1 MASKEAIVLIF
12 VIYYD
17 AKHQK
22 DLHMF
27 TLPKSTEFNKRIP
40 KQKFYENIA
49 VTPAMKKAFVEQIK
63 IIYWRNKI
71 ATTTL
76 NLAAG
81 EQVMEIEV
89 FEVRLSAP
97 ELDESVLRQ
106 IDREIPYH
114 ILFLLEYEGKYRAVI
129 GYKEV
134 VVGKTAFK
142 VDRYYSTDWLDKDDL
157 PVHLEGL
164 TLDAVYENFV
174 RQIAGDVLVE
184 ENGTTLK
191 ESIEQQK
198 QREQLEKQ
206 IAVLE
211 AKIRKEKQPRKKFEM
226 VQKLNGM
233 KGEQERKK

>member
-1 MASKEAIVLIF
+1 MLG
-12 VIYYD
+12 
-17 AKHQK
+17 
-22 DLHMF
+22 
-27 TLPKSTEFNKRIP
+27 LPVSTEFNKRIP

-81 EQVMEIEV
+81 GQVTEIEV
-89 FEVRLSAP
+89 VEVRLSAP

-114 ILFLLEYEGKYRAVI
+114 ILCLLEYEGRYQAVI
-129 GYKEV
+129 GYKEAAA
-134 VVGKTAFK
+134 GKTAFK
-142 VDRYYSTDWLDKDDL
+142 VDRYYSTDWLDEDDL

-174 RQIAGDVLVE
+174 RQIAGDVLLE

>member
-1 MASKEAIVLIF
+1 MKNVLG
-12 VIYYD
+12 
-17 AKHQK
+17 
-22 DLHMF
+22 
-27 TLPKSTEFNKRIP
+27 LPMNTEFNKRIP

-81 EQVMEIEV
+81 EQVTEIEV
-89 FEVRLSAP
+89 FEMRLSAP

-129 GYKEV
+129 GYKEAAA
-134 VVGKTAFK
+134 GKTAFK
-142 VDRYYSTDWLDKDDL
+142 VDRYYSTDWLDEDDL

-206 IAVLE
+206 IAALE
-211 AKIRKEKQPRKKFEM
+211 AKIRKEKQPKKKFEM
-226 VQKLNGM
+226 VQKIKML
-233 KGEQERKK
+233 KERLKDV

>member
-1 MASKEAIVLIF
+1 MLG
-12 VIYYD
+12 
-17 AKHQK
+17 
-22 DLHMF
+22 
-27 TLPKSTEFNKRIP
+27 LPMTTEFNKRIP

-49 VTPAMKKAFVEQIK
+49 VTPAMKKAFVEQIR

-76 NLAAG
+76 NLATG
-81 EQVMEIEV
+81 EQVTEIEV

-114 ILFLLEYEGKYRAVI
+114 ILFLLEYEGRYQAVI
-129 GYKEV
+129 GYKEAAA
-134 VVGKTAFK
+134 GKTAFK
-142 VDRYYSTDWLDKDDL
+142 VDRYYSTDWLDEDDL
-157 PVHLEGL
+157 PVHLDGL
-164 TLDAVYENFV
+164 SLDAVYENFV
-174 RQIAGDVLVE
+174 RQIAGGALTD

>member
-1 MASKEAIVLIF
+1 MG
-12 VIYYD
+12 
-17 AKHQK
+17 
-22 DLHMF
+22 
-27 TLPKSTEFNKRIP
+27 LPVSTEFNKRIP

-49 VTPAMKKAFVEQIK
+49 VTPAMKRAFVEQIK

-81 EQVMEIEV
+81 GQVTEIEV
-89 FEVRLSAP
+89 VEVRLSAP

-129 GYKEV
+129 GYKEAAA
-134 VVGKTAFK
+134 GKTAFK
-142 VDRYYSTDWLDKDDL
+142 IDRYYSTDWLDEDDL

-164 TLDAVYENFV
+164 TLDAVYENVV
-174 RQIAGDVLVE
+174 RQIAGEALAE

-191 ESIEQQK
+191 ESVEQQK
-198 QREQLEKQ
+198 QREQIEKQ
-206 IAVLE
+206 IATLE
-211 AKIRKEKQPRKKFEM
+211 AKIRKEKQPKKKFEF
-226 VQKLNGM
+226 VQKLNELKDSM
-233 KGEQERKK
+233 L

>member
-1 MASKEAIVLIF
+1 MKNVLG
-12 VIYYD
+12 
-17 AKHQK
+17 
-22 DLHMF
+22 
-27 TLPKSTEFNKRIP
+27 LPMNTEFNKRIP

-49 VTPAMKKAFVEQIK
+49 VTPAMKRAFVEQIR

-81 EQVMEIEV
+81 GQVTEIEV
-89 FEVRLSAP
+89 VEVRLSAP

-114 ILFLLEYEGKYRAVI
+114 ILFLLEYEDKYRAVI
-129 GYKEV
+129 GYKEAAA
-134 VVGKTAFK
+134 GKTAFK
-142 VDRYYSTDWLDKDDL
+142 VDRYYSTDWLDEDDL

-174 RQIAGDVLVE
+174 RQIAGDAL
-184 ENGTTLK
+184 GTGQSASLK
-191 ESIEQQK
+191 DSVEQQK

-206 IAVLE
+206 IAALE
-211 AKIRKEKQPRKKFEM
+211 AKIRKEKQPRKKFEL
-226 VQKLNGM
+226 VQNIKVLKEGL
-233 KGEQERKK
+233 KHV

>member
-1 MASKEAIVLIF
+1 MKNALG
-12 VIYYD
+12 
-17 AKHQK
+17 
-22 DLHMF
+22 
-27 TLPKSTEFNKRIP
+27 LPMNTEFNKRIP

-81 EQVMEIEV
+81 EQVTEIEV

-97 ELDESVLRQ
+97 KLDESVLRQ

-129 GYKEV
+129 GYKEAAA
-134 VVGKTAFK
+134 GKTAFK
-142 VDRYYSTDWLDKDDL
+142 VDRYYSTDWLDEDDL

-206 IAVLE
+206 IVALE
-211 AKIRKEKQPRKKFEM
+211 AKIRKEKQPRKKFEL
-226 VQKLNGM
+226 VQNIKVLKEGL
-233 KGEQERKK
+233 KHV

>member
-1 MASKEAIVLIF
+1 MLG
-12 VIYYD
+12 
-17 AKHQK
+17 
-22 DLHMF
+22 
-27 TLPKSTEFNKRIP
+27 LPVSTEFNKRIP

-49 VTPAMKKAFVEQIK
+49 VTPAMKKAFAEQIK

-71 ATTTL
+71 AATTL

-81 EQVMEIEV
+81 EQVTEIEG

-97 ELDESVLRQ
+97 KLDESVLRQ

-114 ILFLLEYEGKYRAVI
+114 ILFLLEYEGRYQAVI
-129 GYKEV
+129 GYKEAAA
-134 VVGKTAFK
+134 GKTAFK
-142 VDRYYSTDWLDKDDL
+142 VDRYYSTDWLDEDDL
-157 PVHLEGL
+157 PVHLDGL
-164 TLDAVYENFV
+164 SLDAVYENFV
-174 RQIAGDVLVE
+174 RQIAGGALTD

>member
-1 MASKEAIVLIF
+1 MLG
-12 VIYYD
+12 
-17 AKHQK
+17 
-22 DLHMF
+22 
-27 TLPKSTEFNKRIP
+27 LPVSTEFNKRIP

-49 VTPAMKKAFVEQIK
+49 VTPAMKRAFVEQIK

-81 EQVMEIEV
+81 GQVTEIEV
-89 FEVRLSAP
+89 VEVRLSAP

-114 ILFLLEYEGKYRAVI
+114 ILFLLEYEGRYQAVI
-129 GYKEV
+129 GYKEAAA
-134 VVGKTAFK
+134 GKTAFK
-142 VDRYYSTDWLDKDDL
+142 VDRYYSTDWLDEDDL
-157 PVHLEGL
+157 PVHLDGL
-164 TLDAVYENFV
+164 SLDAVYENFV
-174 RQIAGDVLVE
+174 RQIAGGALTD

>member
-1 MASKEAIVLIF
+1 MLG
-12 VIYYD
+12 
-17 AKHQK
+17 
-22 DLHMF
+22 
-27 TLPKSTEFNKRIP
+27 LPVSTEFNKRIP

-63 IIYWRNKI
+63 IIYWCNKI

-81 EQVMEIEV
+81 GQVTEIEV

-106 IDREIPYH
+106 IDRKISYH

-129 GYKEV
+129 GYKEAAA
-134 VVGKTAFK
+134 GKTAFK
-142 VDRYYSTDWLDKDDL
+142 VDRYYSTDWLDEDDL

-174 RQIAGDVLVE
+174 RQIAGDAL
-184 ENGTTLK
+184 GTGKSASLK
-191 ESIEQQK
+191 DSVEQQK
-198 QREQLEKQ
+198 RRERLEKQ
-206 IAVLE
+206 IAALG
-211 AKIRKEKQPRKKFEM
+211 AKIRKEKQPKKKFEM
-226 VQKLNGM
+226 VQQM
-233 KGEQERKK
+233 KSLQKKTETL

>member
-1 MASKEAIVLIF
+1 MLG
-12 VIYYD
+12 
-17 AKHQK
+17 
-22 DLHMF
+22 
-27 TLPKSTEFNKRIP
+27 LPMTTEFNKRIP

-81 EQVMEIEV
+81 GQVMEIEV
-89 FEVRLSAP
+89 VEVRLSAP

-129 GYKEV
+129 GYKEAAA
-134 VVGKTAFK
+134 GKTAFK
-142 VDRYYSTDWLDKDDL
+142 VDRYYSTDWLDEDDL

-206 IAVLE
+206 IAALE
-211 AKIRKEKQPRKKFEM
+211 AKIRKEKQPKKKFEM
-226 VQKLNGM
+226 VQKIKML
-233 KGEQERKK
+233 KERLKDV